1 MPEKSGVAA
10 RCARSGVVKRTAR
23 KIGSNQRIQIP
34 ALCIAQMIAVSALK
48 VLITVHLKYRFTFPV
63 TALIRS

>member
-1 MPEKSGVAA
+1 
-10 RCARSGVVKRTAR
+10 VVKRTAR